1 MSSTTTSRDDRA
13 AIDKAFSL
21 LVSFGA
27 QASTGLGVSELARR
41 AELSKSTAFRVLQML
56 ERNGVV
62 ERVGSGYRF
71 GRRLHELG
79 SAVYSP
85 ENERIR
91 EALTPFLADLYE
103 LTHETV
109 HLATLH
115 GVEVVYLAKLYGHR
129 RVPSPSRV
137 GGRVPAHCTAIGK
150 ALAAHDPAAFDA
162 LATAPLTALTANSL
176 VDSDRLTL
184 QLMNVRRDGF
194 AVESEEAAPGL
205 ACIAVPVFGVGGR
218 SVAGLSVSG
227 PVGSFDLQQ
236 HAPAL
241 RQVAHSASLAALR
254 AGLGA
259 TLRRP
264 RSVA

>member
-1 MSSTTTSRDDRA
+1 M
-13 AIDKAFSL
+13 
-21 LVSFGA
+21 
-27 QASTGLGVSELARR
+27 
-41 AELSKSTAFRVLQML
+41 
-56 ERNGVV
+56 
-62 ERVGSGYRF
+62 
-71 GRRLHELG
+71 
-79 SAVYSP
+79 
-85 ENERIR
+85 
-91 EALTPFLADLYE
+91 
-103 LTHETV
+103 THETV

-162 LATAPLTALTANSL
+162 LATAPLTALTANSV

-218 SVAGLSVSG
+218 PVAGLSVSG

-236 HAPAL
+236 HSPAL

-259 TLRRP
+259 SLRRP